1 MPASRCCGASIP
13 RVATDR
19 RRDPEARYSPQLD
32 GLRAWAV
39 AAVAWSHWLP
49 GWQFGLP
56 LGAGVHLFFVL
67 SGFLITRILL
77 GLRAAPD
84 RPPAIGRFY
93 ARRVLR
99 LFPAF
104 FLVLG
109 VAVWADVPL
118 ARATWPWHA
127 AYLSNLFI
135 AAAGQWQGHL
145 SHFWSLAVEEQFYL
159 VWPWLIVMAPARWLG
174 PIVGATVLAGP
185 IARGVAA
192 WRGLPEPFWALVPAG
207 SADSLGV
214 GAWLALES
222 WRQPAVGTPRLA
234 RGRVAAVALAAWLGL
249 ALGDL
254 VAPLPAPLAVWRQLL
269 QGIVFGW
276 IVWRAVDGF
285 AGVVGAA
292 LEAGPVVGLGRISY
306 GVYLVHAF
314 APIVLHGV
322 ARTIGADAL
331 VPTGPVARAAVY
343 AAVTVAL
350 AAAMWRLVET
360 PVLSLKRRVPY
371 VNAASSTLR
380 A

>member
-19 RRDPEARYSPQLD
+19 AGPAPGYSPQLD
-32 GLRAWAV
+32 GLRAVAV

-49 GWQFGLP
+49 DWQVGLP

-77 GLRAAPD
+77 GLRSAPD
-84 RPPAIGRFY
+84 AVPAIGRFY
-93 ARRVLR
+93 VRRGLR

-109 VAVWADVPL
+109 LAVWANVPL

-127 AYLSNLFI
+127 TYLSNLFI

-159 VWPWLIVMAPARWLG
+159 VWPWLIVCAPARWLG
-174 PIVGATVLAGP
+174 PVVVAATMAGP
-185 IARGVAA
+185 TARGVAA
-192 WRGLPEPFWALVPAG
+192 WHGMAEPFWALVPAG

-214 GAWLALES
+214 GAWLAVAS
-222 WRQPAVGTPRLA
+222 WRSRGAGTPVLA
-234 RGRVAAVALAAWLGL
+234 RGWVAMAALAGWLGL
-249 ALGDL
+249 A
-254 VAPLPAPLAVWRQLL
+254 VAEAAAPLSMAVLVWRQLL

-276 IVWRAVDGF
+276 IVWRAVSGF
-285 AGVVGAA
+285 SGIAGAA
-292 LEAGPVVGLGRISY
+292 LGAAPVVGLGRISY
-306 GVYLVHAF
+306 GVYLIHAF
-314 APIVLHGV
+314 APVVVSGV
-322 ARTIGADAL
+322 TRAAGADPLA
-331 VPTGPVARAAVY
+331 TAGPLGRAAVY
-343 AAVTVAL
+343 AVVTIAL

-360 PVLSLKRRVPY
+360 PFLALKDRVPY
-371 VNAASSTLR
+371 LSAGSSIPR